1 MKKSEV
7 IKDFL
12 NNDERAILKM
22 NSFKSIEENIID
34 ESINFAY
41 ENPVT
46 KIIVLN
52 STLKN
57 YLINQI
63 INKHGEK
70 FSKQF
75 LTSTIYTKSGFDSSK
90 TLEGL
95 SHIITLFLDEES
107 VQKVINKGFSLY
119 YRAFLPRGTNHY
131 DISNMIDDKQIE
143 STKQF
148 KQPNELTKEDFKEA
162 IRLAL
167 NEKSQN
173 LLEIKVKDLNETPK
187 VFYKG
192 KEVNYENFVGVTYAF
207 EFGDEEYEGAHRINL
222 AFDNN
227 GNIEAVQH
235 GK

>member
-12 NNDERAILKM
+12 NNGERTILKM

-34 ESINFAY
+34 ESINFAH
-41 ENPVT
+41 NNKST

-52 STLKN
+52 DVLKR

-63 INKHGEK
+63 TNKYGEK

-75 LTSTIYTKSGFDSSK
+75 LTSTIYTKSAFDNTK
-90 TLEGL
+90 TLDGL
-95 SHIITLFLDEES
+95 SHIITLFLDEKS
-107 VQKVINKGFSLY
+107 VQKIINKGYSLY
-119 YRAFLPRGTNHY
+119 YRAFLPRDTNHY
-131 DISNMIDDKQIE
+131 DISNMIDDKQSE
-143 STKQF
+143 SAKQF
-148 KQPNELTKEDFKEA
+148 KQSNELTKEDFKEA
-162 IRLAL
+162 IRLSL

-173 LLEIKVKDLNETPK
+173 LLEIKVKDLNETPQ

-192 KEVNYENFVGVTYAF
+192 EEVDYENFVGVTYAF
-207 EFGDEEYEGAHRINL
+207 EFGDEEYEGTHRVNL
-222 AFDNN
+222 AFDDN
-227 GNIEAVQH
+227 GHIEAIQH

>member
-1 MKKSEV
+1 MKKNEI

-12 NNDERAILKM
+12 YNNERTILKM
-22 NSFKSIEENIID
+22 NSFKSIEENMID

-41 ENPVT
+41 ENPGT

-52 STLKN
+52 SMLKK

-63 INKHGEK
+63 TDKYGEK

-107 VQKVINKGFSLY
+107 VQKIINKGFSLY
-119 YRAFLPRGTNHY
+119 YRVFLPRDTNHY
-131 DISNMIDDKQIE
+131 DISNMIDDKENKI
-143 STKQF
+143 SKQF
-148 KQPNELTKEDFKEA
+148 KQSNELTKEDFKEA

-167 NEKSQN
+167 NEESQN
-173 LLEIKVKDLNETPK
+173 LLEIKVKDLNETPQ

-192 KEVNYENFVGVTYAF
+192 KEVDYENFVGVTYAF
-207 EFGDEEYEGAHRINL
+207 EFGDEEYEGAHRVNL
-222 AFDNN
+222 AFDDN
-227 GNIEAVQH
+227 GHIEAIQH

>member
-1 MKKSEV
+1 MKKSEA

-12 NNDERAILKM
+12 NNNERTVLKM
-22 NSFKSIEENIID
+22 NSFKSIEDNIID

-41 ENPVT
+41 ENPGT

-52 STLKN
+52 STLKK

-63 INKHGEK
+63 VNKHEEK

-90 TLEGL
+90 VLDGL

-107 VQKVINKGFSLY
+107 VQKIINKGLSLY
-119 YRAFLPRGTNHY
+119 YRVFLPRATNHY
-131 DISNMIDDKQIE
+131 DISNMIDDKQI
-143 STKQF
+143 

-173 LLEIKVKDLNETPK
+173 LLEIKVKDLNETPQ

-192 KEVNYENFVGVTYAF
+192 EEVDYENFVGVTYAF
-207 EFGDEEYEGAHRINL
+207 EFGDEEYEGTHRVNL
-222 AFDNN
+222 AFDDN
-227 GNIEAVQH
+227 GHIEAIQH

>member
-12 NNDERAILKM
+12 NNGERTILKM

-34 ESINFAY
+34 ESINFAH
-41 ENPVT
+41 NNKST

-52 STLKN
+52 DVLKR

-63 INKHGEK
+63 TNKYGEK

-75 LTSTIYTKSGFDSSK
+75 LTSTIYTKSAFDNTK
-90 TLEGL
+90 TLDGL
-95 SHIITLFLDEES
+95 SHIITLFLDEKS
-107 VQKVINKGFSLY
+107 VQKIINKGYSLY
-119 YRAFLPRGTNHY
+119 YRAFLPRDTNHY
-131 DISNMIDDKQIE
+131 DISNMIDDKQSE
-143 STKQF
+143 SAKQF
-148 KQPNELTKEDFKEA
+148 KQSNELTKEDFKEA

-173 LLEIKVKDLNETPK
+173 LLEIKVKDLNETPQ

-192 KEVNYENFVGVTYAF
+192 EEVDYENFVGVTYAF
-207 EFGDEEYEGAHRINL
+207 EFGDEEYEGTHRVNL
-222 AFDNN
+222 AFDDN
-227 GNIEAVQH
+227 GHIEAIQH

>member
-1 MKKSEV
+1 MKKNEI

-12 NNDERAILKM
+12 YNNERTILKM
-22 NSFKSIEENIID
+22 NSFKSIEENMID

-41 ENPVT
+41 ENPGT

-52 STLKN
+52 SMLKK

-63 INKHGEK
+63 TDKYGEK

-107 VQKVINKGFSLY
+107 VQKIINKGFSLY
-119 YRAFLPRGTNHY
+119 YRVFLPRDTNHY
-131 DISNMIDDKQIE
+131 DISNMIDDKENKI
-143 STKQF
+143 SKQF
-148 KQPNELTKEDFKEA
+148 KQSNELTKEDFKEA

-167 NEKSQN
+167 NEESQN
-173 LLEIKVKDLNETPK
+173 LLEIKVKDLNETPQ

-192 KEVNYENFVGVTYAF
+192 KEVDYENFVGVTYAF
-207 EFGDEEYEGAHRINL
+207 EFGDEEYEGTHRVNL
-222 AFDNN
+222 AFDDN
-227 GNIEAVQH
+227 GHIEAIQH

>member
-1 MKKSEV
+1 MKKNEI

-12 NNDERAILKM
+12 YNNERTILKM
-22 NSFKSIEENIID
+22 NSFKSIEENMID

-41 ENPVT
+41 ENPGT

-52 STLKN
+52 STLKR

-63 INKHGEK
+63 NDKYGEK

-75 LTSTIYTKSGFDSSK
+75 LTSTIYTKNGFYSSK
-90 TLEGL
+90 TLDGL

-107 VQKVINKGFSLY
+107 VQKIINKGLSLY
-119 YRAFLPRGTNHY
+119 YRVFLPRDTSHY
-131 DISNMIDDKQIE
+131 DISNMIDDKENKI
-143 STKQF
+143 SKQF
-148 KQPNELTKEDFKEA
+148 KQSNELTKEDFKEA

-167 NEKSQN
+167 NEESQN
-173 LLEIKVKDLNETPK
+173 LLEIKVKDLNETPQ

-192 KEVNYENFVGVTYAF
+192 KEVDYENFVGVTYAF
-207 EFGDEEYEGAHRINL
+207 EFGDEEYEGTHRVNL
-222 AFDNN
+222 AFDDN
-227 GNIEAVQH
+227 GHIEAIQH

>member
-1 MKKSEV
+1 MKKNEI

-12 NNDERAILKM
+12 YNNERTILKM
-22 NSFKSIEENIID
+22 NSFKSIEENMID

-41 ENPVT
+41 ENPGT

-52 STLKN
+52 SMLKK

-63 INKHGEK
+63 TDKYGEK

-107 VQKVINKGFSLY
+107 VQKIINTGFSLY
-119 YRAFLPRGTNHY
+119 YRVFLPRDTNHY
-131 DISNMIDDKQIE
+131 DISNMIDDKENKI
-143 STKQF
+143 SKQF
-148 KQPNELTKEDFKEA
+148 KQSNELTKEDFKEA

-167 NEKSQN
+167 NEESQN
-173 LLEIKVKDLNETPK
+173 LLEIKVKDLNETPQ

-192 KEVNYENFVGVTYAF
+192 KEVDYENFVGVTYAF
-207 EFGDEEYEGAHRINL
+207 EFGDEEYEGAHRVNL
-222 AFDNN
+222 AFDDN
-227 GNIEAVQH
+227 GHIEAIQH

>member
-1 MKKSEV
+1 MKKSEAV
-7 IKDFL
+7 KDFL
-12 NNDERAILKM
+12 NNNERVILKM
-22 NSFKSIEENIID
+22 NSFKSIEEDMID

-41 ENPVT
+41 ENPGT

-52 STLKN
+52 SLLKK

-75 LTSTIYTKSGFDSSK
+75 LTSAIYTKNGFNSSK
-90 TLEGL
+90 TLDGL
-95 SHIITLFLDEES
+95 SHIITLFLDEDS
-107 VQKVINKGFSLY
+107 VQKIIDKRLSLY
-119 YRAFLPRGTNHY
+119 YRVFLPRDTNHY
-131 DISNMIDDKQIE
+131 DISNMIDDKQNE
-143 STKQF
+143 SAKQF
-148 KQPNELTKEDFKEA
+148 KQSNELTKEDFKEA

-173 LLEIKVKDLNETPK
+173 LLEIKVKDLNETPQ

-192 KEVNYENFVGVTYAF
+192 EEVDYENFVGVTYAF
-207 EFGDEEYEGAHRINL
+207 EFGDEEYEGTHRVNL
-222 AFDNN
+222 AFDDN
-227 GNIEAVQH
+227 GHIEAIQH